1 MGVDVGASFFASA
14 LDSYKPH
21 LQSLS
26 NLKLDLK
33 RLECILNQ
41 FPDNTNEMKA
51 PPPHTHTFLL
61 SLSSLPHTYQNVPAI
76 VLKTRIEM

>member
-1 MGVDVGASFFASA
+1 MGVDVGASFFTSA
-14 LDSYKPH
+14 LDSSKPH
-21 LQSLS
+21 FQCLS

-51 PPPHTHTFLL
+51 HIPTHTLSCCL
-61 SLSSLPHTYQNVPAI
+61 SLPFHTLIKMFQ
-76 VLKTRIEM
+76 LLF